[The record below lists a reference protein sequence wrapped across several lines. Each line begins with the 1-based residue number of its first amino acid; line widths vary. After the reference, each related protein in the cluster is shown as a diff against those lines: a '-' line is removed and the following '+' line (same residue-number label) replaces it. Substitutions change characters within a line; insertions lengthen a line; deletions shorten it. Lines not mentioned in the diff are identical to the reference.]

1 MGPGWVNS
9 WELLPVS
16 ISSPVDIRY
25 HSAVSFSL
33 YPAGTL
39 RHSLQS
45 TQKQLVAIR
54 MFLAEI
60 RILSK
65 IDGIQAIII
74 LSRFQEKSDRIGVLF

>member
-9 WELLPVS
+9 WELLPVPTS
-16 ISSPVDIRY
+16 PPVDIRY
-25 HSAVSFSL
+25 YSLVSFSL

-45 TQKQLVAIR
+45 TQTQLAAIR